1 MKINLFDIF
10 AYILLLLA
18 IGVGAWAIL
27 KAHGEPGNQFL
38 IVLVLVVFYLLW
50 GVVYHHV
57 KRDLSRKLFL
67 EYLII
72 GAIALVSGLLVFF
85 N

>member
-1 MKINLFDIF
+1 MKHIDIIF
-10 AYILLLLA
+10 YSLLLSA
-18 IGVGAWAIL
+18 VGVGAWAIL
-27 KAHGEPGNQFL
+27 KSHGEPGSQLL

-72 GAIALVSGLLVFF
+72 GAIAGASGVLIFLF
-85 N
+85 